1 MRRPLVLLSSAALVL
16 SLAPVAAGQHGPT
29 TDHLIGSGSFGTL
42 ELVATERVTQT
53 PGLVAD
59 VAVSPDG
66 NWAFLANWGEPD
78 CPGPERGGQTS
89 PDAGA
94 WVMDISDPAD
104 PLTVGFIPSHQ
115 DSRPGEGMQ
124 VVEVSTKH
132 FDGWILVMNNEQ
144 CGKNGKGGVSLW
156 DVTDPTKPYKLSE
169 HFGDRGGISPGD
181 VNDIHS
187 SFAWDTG
194 DNAYVVIVDNFE
206 TTDVDILDITNPKRP
221 RLIREMN
228 LSDEFP
234 GIRQDATIPSLVEV
248 FLHDMV
254 VKSIGGHW
262 VMLLSYWDG
271 GFVQLNVDDPEN
283 PTLVGDTDYNNP
295 DPQLFES
302 TGIAQPPEGNGHEA
316 EFTKDSTFFVGT
328 DEDFGPYGTLFNM
341 TTGSNAGQ
349 YPAGEFTWTVP
360 IVTLPDKKVN
370 GPTVYGGYGCP
381 SDVGDIPD
389 PSVLGTLDPGEEAIL
404 VLQRGPVQDP
414 QNPEPACF
422 FSEKVEAAQNA
433 GYDAVIIA
441 NHHVGSGAGG
451 DPDAFLCGS
460 KGHEFTVTIPAVC
473 IGHRAFHL
481 LFNTTPAYDVPYVP
495 GTEPAIGTLGE
506 DVSAQAIFNGW
517 GYIHLFSNTLSG
529 GKFAE
534 LDTFA
539 IDEGE
544 DPTFAFGYGDLTV
557 HEVAADPQHD
567 RVMFSSY
574 YAGGMRVLE
583 IGCSNPSDQ
592 TTCELVE
599 TGGYLDPL
607 GNNFWGV
614 EAYVKD
620 GSTYVLGSDRDSGLW
635 IFKYNPG
642 P

>member
-16 SLAPVAAGQHGPT
+16 ALAPAAAAQHGPT
-29 TDHLIGSGSFGTL
+29 TDHLIGTGEFGTL
-42 ELVATERVTQT
+42 EHVATEEVTQT

-94 WVMDISDPAD
+94 WVIDISDPAD
-104 PLTVGFIPSHQ
+104 PQTVGFIPSHQ

-124 VVEVSTKH
+124 VVDVSTKH

-169 HFGDRGGISPGD
+169 HFGDRGGIVQGD
-181 VNDIHS
+181 ANDIHS

-221 RLIREMN
+221 RLIAELN
-228 LSDEFP
+228 LGEEFP
-234 GIRQDATIPSLVEV
+234 GIRQDATIPNLVEV

-254 VKSIGGHW
+254 VKEIGGHW

-271 GFVQLNVDDPEN
+271 GFVQLDVDDPAN
-283 PTLVGDTDYNNP
+283 PTLIGDTDYTDP
-295 DPQLFES
+295 DPELLES
-302 TGIAQPPEGNGHEA
+302 AGISAPPEGNGHQA
-316 EFTKDSTFFVGT
+316 EFTADDAFFVGG
-328 DEDFGPYGTLFNM
+328 DEDFNAHDVDVFQITSGP
-341 TTGSNAGQ
+341 NAGV
-349 YPAGEFTWTVP
+349 YEPGSFGWTRP
-360 IVTLPDKKVN
+360 IADLPDGVLN

-381 SDVGDIPD
+381 DDVAEIPA
-389 PSVLGTLDPGEEAIL
+389 PSVLGPLAAGEESIL
-404 VLQRGPVQDP
+404 VLQRGPFNDP
-414 QNPEPACF
+414 THPHAACF
-422 FSEKVEAAQNA
+422 FSEKVETAQNA

-441 NHHVGSGAGG
+441 NHHAGAGFG
-451 DPDAFLCGS
+451 ANPDGILCGS
-460 KGHEFTVTIPAVC
+460 KGHDFVVTIPGVC
-473 IGHRAFHL
+473 LGHRAFHL
-481 LFNTTPAYDVPYVP
+481 LFETPVSYAYP
-495 GTEPAIGTLGE
+495 EAPAVGTLGA
-506 DVSAQAIFNGW
+506 DINATGTFDGW
-517 GYIHLFSNTLSG
+517 GYIHLFSNTLAG

-539 IDEGE
+539 IDEAH
-544 DPTFAFGYGDLTV
+544 DPSFAFGFGDLSV

-583 IGCSNPSDQ
+583 IECSNPSDES
-592 TTCELVE
+592 TCELVE